1 MHWLTLTLAGSL
13 GVYPQVLRNEK
24 FNEKCDVFS
33 MGVVL
38 WELITRKEPYAK
50 MAPLQVIAAV
60 VFQGQRL
67 PQPTGCDPRLC
78 DLIDRC
84 WAPESETR
92 PSFFAVQELL
102 QGIFEDLVRGHAA
115 AGAQRRTVSTQP
127 TTPRRA
133 TPAAAVQQLTVLAVC
148 CCLCLC
154 SSGDWEWPISSTA
167 TAPRSPVQ
175 SSATQ
180 RHCTTRLCLGPR
192 YA

>member
-1 MHWLTLTLAGSL
+1 M
-13 GVYPQVLRNEK
+13 LRNEK

-67 PQPTGCDPRLC
+67 PQPSGCDPRLC

-115 AGAQRRTVSTQP
+115 GAQRRTVRDRIQLFP
-127 TTPRRA
+127 TIPT
-133 TPAAAVQQLTVLAVC
+133 
-148 CCLCLC
+148 
-154 SSGDWEWPISSTA
+154 
-167 TAPRSPVQ
+167 
-175 SSATQ
+175 SAG
-180 RHCTTRLCLGPR
+180 LKF
-192 YA
+192 